1 MAKKGGRPET
11 IDDVVTVEDMLLQ
24 VGIKNDKK
32 RRQKEKEEREK
43 QEEALAAFVLGLQ
56 QNNIKVTEAFK
67 AKFLRDYKKKQD
79 RDDAIAAKKAVIEYF
94 KEYGKQAEK
103 ERKKQDKQL
112 ERELEIA
119 KLRASIKEDGTQKTG
134 GQQIADNLKADLK
147 ENFDTLKDGLDDA
160 KKGIAKNLANLGEA
174 LSGEINAVIS
184 AYSEYQ
190 AAIDTRLQGSQKTFS
205 AIEKKLT
212 STLGMSPYF
221 KTSEMLDNLNDL
233 VAEGIAFN
241 VEQRAFLGTISDK
254 IATTFEVA
262 NSSLLRIVRLQQ
274 ADSSAAR
281 LGMEAYLTRYLNEQ
295 FQNTEYLSNEFDSVT
310 EALMEATATMDAQ
323 SSIGFEY
330 QVQKWLGALSSVGMS
345 SNAVSSIAGALGQ
358 LASGNITEVGSE
370 MQNLLVMAA
379 SRAGLNYAGLAQG
392 GMEADDVN
400 QLMKHLV
407 EYLQEIAASDNNV
420 VRSQYASVFGMT
432 MSDLR
437 ASINLGADDIVELSK
452 SVMGFDSAIGELEY
466 QLGQIDSRTSLAEK
480 FNNMLTNIKYGIGQG
495 IATNAGLN
503 AIWQIT
509 DLIQSV
515 TGGIAIPA
523 ISIMGNA
530 IDLETTVENLIKTG
544 IVGISA
550 LGKIGDFFTGIG
562 NATNMGGLMDK
573 NFGGVNSLKTLTTTG
588 RGSGFAEYRNQLNK
602 KTGKPLA
609 RKLSAALGTSQS
621 SYSGQSSGGEMSE
634 QVLADANNA
643 AAETAEQKRQESKE
657 KYATDIYNYLV
668 DLFDPKLNSIVQM
681 VGAIAGY
688 NVHASAWGDN
698 DSSLLMDKFE
708 YGTAIAVSQAVE
720 RPYTQKKLDEIS
732 DSVNAIKRILAD
744 GTIKVSIDNLSSL
757 LGYGTGLLPGGLT
770 A

>member
-1 MAKKGGRPET
+1 MARKSGRPET
-11 IDDVVTVEDMLLQ
+11 IDDAVTVEDMLLQ

-56 QNNIKVTEAFK
+56 QNNIKVTEAFR
-67 AKFLRDYKKKQD
+67 AKFLRDYKQKQD

-94 KEYGKQAEK
+94 KEYGKQAQK
-103 ERKKQDKQL
+103 EREKQDKQL
-112 ERELEIA
+112 DRELEIA
-119 KLRASIKEDGTQKTG
+119 KLRASINEDGTDKSK
-134 GQQIADNLKADLK
+134 GQQIKDTIKADLN
-147 ENFDTLKDGLDDA
+147 ENLDTLKGSLEDT
-160 KKGIAKNLANLGEA
+160 KKSITKGLANLGDA

-190 AAIDTRLQGSQKTFS
+190 TAIDTRLQGSQKTFS

-212 STLGMSPYF
+212 GTLGMSPYF
-221 KTSEMLDNLNDL
+221 KTSEMLDSLNDL

-241 VEQRAFLGTISDK
+241 VEQRAFLDTISDK

-345 SNAVSSIAGALGQ
+345 SNAISSIAGALGQ
-358 LASGNITEVGSE
+358 LASGNITEIGSN

-379 SRAGLNYAGLAQG
+379 SKAGLDYAGLAQG
-392 GMEADDVN
+392 GMAADDVN
-400 QLMKHLV
+400 KLMASMV
-407 EYLQEIAASDNNV
+407 EYLQEIATSDNNV

-437 ASINLGADDIVELSK
+437 ASINLGADDITELSK
-452 SVMGFDSAIGELEY
+452 SVMGFNDAIGELEY

-480 FNNMLTNIKYGIGQG
+480 FNNMMTNIKYGIGQG

-515 TGGIAIPA
+515 TGGIAIPG
-523 ISIMGNA
+523 ISIMGNMV
-530 IDLETTVENLIKTG
+530 DLETTVENLIKTG
-544 IVGISA
+544 IVGVST
-550 LGKIGDFFTGIG
+550 LSKIGDFFTGLG
-562 NATNMGGLMDK
+562 NATNMGGLMNQ
-573 NFGGVNSLKTLTTTG
+573 NFGGENALKTLTTTG
-588 RGSGFAEYRNQLNK
+588 RGSGFAEYRSQLNR
-602 KTGKPLA
+602 KTGRPLV
-609 RKLSAALGTSQS
+609 RKLSSALGTSQS
-621 SYSGQSSGGEMSE
+621 SYSGQSASGEIAE
-634 QVLADANNA
+634 QALSGAQDDAA
-643 AAETAEQKRQESKE
+643 ITAEQKRQESNE

-668 DLFDPKLNSIVQM
+668 DLFDPKMNSIVQM
-681 VGAIAGY
+681 VGALAGY
-688 NVHASAWGDN
+688 NVRSTTWGEDN
-698 DSSLLMDKFE
+698 TALLDKFE
-708 YGTAIAVSQAVE
+708 YGTSIAVSQAVE

-732 DSVNAIKRILAD
+732 DSVNAIKRILSD
-744 GTIKVSIDNLSSL
+744 GTIRVNIENLSSL
-757 LGYGTGLLPGGLT
+757 LGYGTGVLPGGLT

>member
-1 MAKKGGRPET
+1 MAKNSGRPDMIE
-11 IDDVVTVEDMLLQ
+11 DAATVEDVLFKA
-24 VGIKNDKK
+24 GKK
-32 RRQKEKEEREK
+32 RRQKENEEQKK
-43 QEEALAAFVLGLQ
+43 QAEALAAFELDLEK
-56 QNNIKVTEAFK
+56 NNIKVTA
-67 AKFLRDYKKKQD
+67 AMRARFLREYKQKQD
-79 RDDAIAAKKAVIEYF
+79 RDDTIAAKKAVIEYF
-94 KEYGKQAEK
+94 KEYSKQSQK
-103 ERKKQDKQL
+103 EREKQDKQL

-119 KLRASIKEDGTQKTG
+119 KLRASINEDGTDKSK
-134 GQQIADNLKADLK
+134 GQQIKDTLKADLM
-147 ENFDTLKDGLDDA
+147 ENLDTLKEGLDGA
-160 KKGIAKNLANLGEA
+160 KKNIIKGLANLGDA

-212 STLGMSPYF
+212 NTLGMSPYF
-221 KTSEMLDNLNDL
+221 KTSEMLDSLNDL

-241 VEQRAFLGTISDK
+241 VEQRAFLDTISDK

-345 SNAVSSIAGALGQ
+345 SNAISSIAGALGQ
-358 LASGNITEVGSE
+358 LASGNITGVGSE

-379 SRAGLNYAGLAQG
+379 SRVGLDYAGFAQG
-392 GMEADDVN
+392 GMAASDVN
-400 QLMKHLV
+400 ELMASMV

-437 ASINLGADDIVELSK
+437 ASINLGADDIKELSK
-452 SVMGFDSAIGELEY
+452 SVMGFNDAIGELEY
-466 QLGQIDSRTSLAEK
+466 QLGQIDSRTSIAEK
-480 FNNMLTNIKYGIGQG
+480 FNNLLTNIKYGIGQG
-495 IATNAGLN
+495 IATNAGLS

-509 DLIQSV
+509 DLIQNV
-515 TGGIAIPA
+515 TGGIAIPK
-523 ISIMGNA
+523 ISVFGNSV
-530 IDLETTVENLIKTG
+530 DLNTTVENLLKTG
-544 IVGISA
+544 IVGIST
-550 LGKIGDFFTGIG
+550 LSKIGDFFTGLG
-562 NATNMGGLMDK
+562 NATDMGGLMDQD
-573 NFGGVNSLKTLTTTG
+573 FGGSNALRTLTTTG
-588 RGSGFAEYRNQLNK
+588 RGSGFAEYRKQISK
-602 KTGKPLA
+602 KTGRPLM
-609 RKLSAALGTSQS
+609 RKLSSALGTSQS
-621 SYSGQSSGGEMSE
+621 SYSGQSAGGEIANQALSSA
-634 QVLADANNA
+634 QDDAA
-643 AAETAEQKRQESKE
+643 IMAEQKRQESNE
-657 KYATDIYNYLV
+657 KYANDIYNYLV
-668 DLFDPKLNSIVQM
+668 DLFDPKMNSIVQM
-681 VGAIAGY
+681 VGALAGY
-688 NVHASAWGDN
+688 NVRSTTWGEDN
-698 DSSLLMDKFE
+698 TALLDKFE

-732 DSVNAIKRILAD
+732 DSVNAIKRILSD
-744 GTIKVSIDNLSSL
+744 GTIKVNIENLSSL
-757 LGYGTGLLPGGLT
+757 LGYGTGVLPGGLT

>member
-1 MAKKGGRPET
+1 MARKSGRPET
-11 IDDVVTVEDMLLQ
+11 IDDAVTVEDMLLQ

-56 QNNIKVTEAFK
+56 QNNIKVTEAFR
-67 AKFLRDYKKKQD
+67 AKFLRDYKQKQD

-94 KEYGKQAEK
+94 KEYGKQAQK
-103 ERKKQDKQL
+103 EREKQDKQL
-112 ERELEIA
+112 DRELEIA
-119 KLRASIKEDGTQKTG
+119 KLRASINEDGTDKSK
-134 GQQIADNLKADLK
+134 GQQIKDTIKADLK
-147 ENFDTLKDGLDDA
+147 ENLDTLKGSLEDT
-160 KKGIAKNLANLGEA
+160 KKSITKGLANLGDA

-212 STLGMSPYF
+212 GTLGMSPYF
-221 KTSEMLDNLNDL
+221 KTSEMLDSLNDL

-241 VEQRAFLGTISDK
+241 VEQRAFLDTISDK

-345 SNAVSSIAGALGQ
+345 SNAISSIAGALGQ

-379 SRAGLNYAGLAQG
+379 SRAGLDYAGLAQG
-392 GMEADDVN
+392 GMAANDVN
-400 QLMKHLV
+400 RLMASLV
-407 EYLQEIAASDNNV
+407 GYLQEIASSDNNV

-437 ASINLGADDIVELSK
+437 ASINLGADDITELSK
-452 SVMGFDSAIGELEY
+452 SIMGFNDAIGELEY

-480 FNNMLTNIKYGIGQG
+480 FNNMMTNIKYGIGQG

-509 DLIQSV
+509 DLIQNV

-523 ISIMGNA
+523 ISIMGNMV
-530 IDLETTVENLIKTG
+530 DLETTVENLIKTG
-544 IVGISA
+544 IVGVST
-550 LGKIGDFFTGIG
+550 LGKIGDFFTGLG
-562 NATNMGGLMDK
+562 NATNMGGLMNQ
-573 NFGGVNSLKTLTTTG
+573 NFGGANALRTLTTTG
-588 RGSGFAEYRNQLNK
+588 RGSGFAEYRNQLNR
-602 KTGKPLA
+602 KTGRPLV
-609 RKLSAALGTSQS
+609 RKLSSALGTSQS
-621 SYSGQSSGGEMSE
+621 SYSGQSASGEIAE
-634 QVLADANNA
+634 QALSGAQDDAA
-643 AAETAEQKRQESKE
+643 ITAEQKRQESNE

-668 DLFDPKLNSIVQM
+668 DLFDPKMNSIVQM
-681 VGAIAGY
+681 VGALAGY
-688 NVHASAWGDN
+688 NVRSTTWGEDN
-698 DSSLLMDKFE
+698 TALLDKFE

-732 DSVNAIKRILAD
+732 DSVNAIKRILSD
-744 GTIKVSIDNLSSL
+744 GTIRVNIENLSAL
-757 LGYGTGLLPGGLT
+757 LGYGTGVLPGGLT